1 MKRKIGIVLLVVL
14 CLSLIGCSKSNNDD
28 NLSGQIME
36 LRVSGGGAMTEEQYE
51 KSKNT
56 YLIDANGQVTDKN
69 GITKQLSDK
78 DTKTICD
85 YYKKFRSGDV
95 TTTNNDI
102 MDGPTYELIVL
113 AKESEEGRADN
124 SLVFEWSFN
133 KQDSYVKEIRDIIGN
148 YFN

>member
-1 MKRKIGIVLLVVL
+1 MKRKISILLLVVL
-14 CLSLIGCSKSNNDD
+14 CLSLIGCSKSNSEE
-28 NLSGQIME
+28 LSGQIME
-36 LRVSGGGAMTEEQYE
+36 LRVSGGGAMTKEQYE
-51 KSKNT
+51 ESKNT

-85 YYKKFRSGDV
+85 YYKKFRNGDV